1 MEAVLTSMGKF
12 PTKLLP
18 TTYEAAKAYL
28 DEELL
33 KPKGQR
39 DIPREM
45 CMLIV
50 SDVPD
55 DQDIVFKAN
64 SMDLLIRFKQG
75 ELSIYGLH
83 T

>member
-75 ELSIYGLH
+75 ELSTYGLH
-83 T
+83 A